1 MFKENERKNL
11 LNRLL
16 TDRRV
21 RIMSV
26 CLCLSVFLWLFV
38 TLGKTYQYTLS
49 VPLTFES
56 REQPDRRF
64 FCSDS
69 VVEVHLTTDGFDWLT
84 SRLSV
89 RKSGSLHIDVGTLPM
104 DKKSG
109 YAKIPTGFL
118 NKQVLGAIGMS
129 NVPMA
134 MMPDTVSL
142 RWRKTYSKSVPLVSR
157 VRVECEQPFALFGT
171 PKLLVPRIEVEGTRE
186 ELEKLDSLYTKD
198 ITLKGVNH
206 NLLTFVPVDF
216 DCSSDRLSIQMT
228 MVACRVEVKEYTE
241 NTIVLPVE
249 AIAGKGEKIKL
260 YPPSVKVRYKVA
272 MDDYRKV
279 NTDDITAYVL
289 ANGNDRKRKLRVM
302 LNNVPDLI
310 NVSSIEPSKLDY
322 VIMK

>member
-11 LNRLL
+11 LHRLL

-89 RKSGSLHIDVGTLPM
+89 RKSGSLHIDVGKLPM

-134 MMPDTVSL
+134 IMPDTVSL

-171 PKLLVPRIEVEGTRE
+171 PKLLVSRIEVEGTRE

-206 NLLTFVPVDF
+206 NLITFVPVDF